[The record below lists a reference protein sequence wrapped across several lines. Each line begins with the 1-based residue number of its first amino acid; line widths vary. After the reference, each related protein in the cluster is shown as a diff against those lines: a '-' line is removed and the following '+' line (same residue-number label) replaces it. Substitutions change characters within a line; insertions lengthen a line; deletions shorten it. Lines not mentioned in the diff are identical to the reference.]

1 MAEVKQDMDDFVNYR
16 EYSRADAYLPIQ
28 VRIVPEEEREH
39 VRSRFPGQSILPEF
53 ARPPEVE
60 DKVLSDWLIMLN
72 TKLEYII
79 NTLQLNSEG
88 FSAMPFQHVNIS
100 GGGMS
105 FGSAEPAAVGDVLE
119 IKTVL
124 YMPHPVS
131 VYLYGEVLSSRQRSR
146 DYRIAVRFIYVD
158 EPVRDEIVR
167 FVFERQREMIRKKRT

>member
-1 MAEVKQDMDDFVNYR
+1 MTEEPDTFLNSR

-28 VRIVPEEEREH
+28 IRKVTGEEREL
-39 VRSRFPGQSILPEF
+39 VRCRFPGQAILPEF
-53 ARPPEVE
+53 AMPPEVE

-88 FSAMPFQHVNIS
+88 FSSLPFQHVNIS
-100 GGGMS
+100 GSGMS
-105 FGSAEPAAVGDVLE
+105 FRYPEPLETGELVE

-124 YMPHPVS
+124 YMMHPVS
-131 VYLYGEVLSSRQRSR
+131 VYLYGEVVASRKKEK
-146 DYRIAVRFIYVD
+146 DYRTSVRFVLMD